1 MIITVDCG
9 TTNLRARL
17 FDGRRMLH
25 EVKHKTGSRLTAFD
39 GHCHA
44 LEESLAAA
52 IRELLDMASLC
63 ESDIE
68 IIVSS
73 GTLAS
78 DVGIIGIPHAVAPC
92 GIRESAAAARFARFP
107 EITGIPFLFIPGV
120 KTLPSTAI
128 TDPERKIEI
137 WDSMSGEE
145 CETYGIMEVTGL
157 TGDFVITLP
166 GSYNKVVT
174 VSADGQIISIG
185 TGMCGEFIA
194 AMSEHTLLKKS
205 LPSPVIQRVIPE
217 KLLQGYDYCARH
229 GVSPTLI
236 KTRNVQVHGD
246 FTVDEAAN
254 FFVGAILYDDIRSV
268 LQYRPADKPLLVGGS
283 NPLREI
289 FMILLRHAG
298 AENLIEV
305 DDDTARIASSLG
317 AMRVYREKLR
327 AEELHTG
334 T

>member
-17 FDGRRMLH
+17 FDGKRMLH

-44 LEESLAAA
+44 LEESLSSA
-52 IRELLDMASLC
+52 IRELLQETSLC

-120 KTLPSTAI
+120 KTLPSAAV
-128 TDPERKIEI
+128 TDPEQKIEI

-174 VSADGQIISIG
+174 VNPNGQIVSIG

-205 LPSPVIQRVIPE
+205 LPSPVIQKIIPE

-254 FFVGAILYDDIRSV
+254 FFVGAILYDDIRSI
-268 LQYRPADKPLLVGGS
+268 LRYRPADKPLLVGGS

-298 AENLIEV
+298 ARDLIEV

-327 AEELHTG
+327 TQESHEKA
-334 T
+334 